1 MTVYIHVHM
10 YVMIEMM
17 LGSTYT
23 YIHNNEL
30 NKLELSSSLELLY

>member
-23 YIHNNEL
+23 QQWVEQIGT
-30 NKLELSSSLELLY
+30 